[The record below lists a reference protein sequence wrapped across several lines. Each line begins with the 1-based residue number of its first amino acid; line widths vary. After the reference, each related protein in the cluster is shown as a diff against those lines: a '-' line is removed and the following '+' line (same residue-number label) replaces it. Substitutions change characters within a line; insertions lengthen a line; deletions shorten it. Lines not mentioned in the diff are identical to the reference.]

1 MTRSDGIIVIVVVS
15 FIGATVYATT
25 SALLDHQLHE
35 SINDVTRERVR
46 LDGIR
51 TGIRI
56 EHCRAFCSSWEF
68 EHMVLAEPTFDNLV
82 GYILPFGPDGTDQCV
97 CILEGEDAPQ
107 PYGREEP

>member
-1 MTRSDGIIVIVVVS
+1 MTRSDAILAIVVVGL
-15 FIGATVYATT
+15 IGVTAYAVT
-25 SALLDHQLHE
+25 SAVLDHELRK
-35 SINDVTRERVR
+35 SLNDVTRERVR
-46 LDGIR
+46 LDGMR

-56 EHCRAFCSSWEF
+56 EHCRASCSSWEF